1 MAFWAVVEQRL
12 AYGNGFG
19 GGDRVKWDGWNDV
32 VVISLA
38 EYRGVKIVR
47 L

>member
-19 GGDRVKWDGWNDV
+19 GGDVDKWMDGTM
-32 VVISLA
+32 L
-38 EYRGVKIVR
+38 